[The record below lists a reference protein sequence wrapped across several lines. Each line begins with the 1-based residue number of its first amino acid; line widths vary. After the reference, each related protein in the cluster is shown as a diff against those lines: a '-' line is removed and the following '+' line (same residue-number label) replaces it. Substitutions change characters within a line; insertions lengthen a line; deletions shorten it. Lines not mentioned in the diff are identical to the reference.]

1 MGVKV
6 METESDDAVAC
17 IGISRAAAETD
28 DDGSVTEADGDSDQP
43 TTAD

>member
-17 IGISRAAAETD
+17 VGVSEADETEETD
-28 DDGSVTEADGDSDQP
+28 EDAEPQTAAD
-43 TTAD
+43 